1 MPGHTRSC
9 TVIGPERL
17 EALRQRPRLPD
28 LSLWR
33 TSRLVVGH
41 ELVDAVR
48 RRRAALKRF
57 KLAWKGSVLEDIPE
71 PPSEE
76 FAALG
81 KRIEGGH

>member
-1 MPGHTRSC
+1 MPGPTHSC
-9 TVIGPERL
+9 VVIRPERL

-28 LSLWR
+28 LALWR
-33 TSRLVVGH
+33 TSRLVVDH
-41 ELVDAVR
+41 QLVDAVR
-48 RRRAALKRF
+48 PRRAALRRF